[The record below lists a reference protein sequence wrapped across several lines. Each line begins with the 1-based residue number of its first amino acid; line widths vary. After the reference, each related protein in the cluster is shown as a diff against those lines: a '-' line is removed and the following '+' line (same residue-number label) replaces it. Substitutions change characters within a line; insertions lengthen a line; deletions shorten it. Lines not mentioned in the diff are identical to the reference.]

1 MADISVTAANVGLA
15 ENGVGTRQVQ
25 VGETVTQGEP
35 LYLKT
40 SDNKYWLADADA
52 AASAVVAGI
61 ALTPAAAD
69 GYVVMATSGA
79 VDVGGTLTVGETYIV
94 SATACGIAPIGDLAS
109 GDYLSILGVA
119 TATDTLDINLYIS
132 GVAKP

>member
-40 SDNKYWLADADA
+40 SDNKYWLADADV

-94 SATACGIAPIGDLAS
+94 SATAGGIAPIGDLS
-109 GDYLSILGVA
+109 SSDYLSILGVA